1 MCFSTKN
8 VISRNFTSEIKYIK
22 WKQLYLGE
30 IRHMKWG
37 QTGTNNNMVPKMVKN
52 GPKRAYFHIFWQ
64 TTNFRSTYLST
75 KGFTNMIKVF
85 YLFIIYI
92 KWAKTTKK
100 CSKSSNFKNHEKRNC
115 PSSNAQCHVPH
126 MYVGTYMHMPFQRVW
141 R

>member
-1 MCFSTKN
+1 MCISRKTM
-8 VISRNFTSEIKYIK
+8 ISRNFTSEIKYIK
-22 WKQLYLGE
+22 WKHIYLGE

-37 QTGTNNNMVPKMVKN
+37 QTGTNNNMIPKMVKN

-115 PSSNAQCHVPH
+115 RSSNAQCREI
-126 MYVGTYMHMPFQRVW
+126 MLRSSLS
-141 R
+141 